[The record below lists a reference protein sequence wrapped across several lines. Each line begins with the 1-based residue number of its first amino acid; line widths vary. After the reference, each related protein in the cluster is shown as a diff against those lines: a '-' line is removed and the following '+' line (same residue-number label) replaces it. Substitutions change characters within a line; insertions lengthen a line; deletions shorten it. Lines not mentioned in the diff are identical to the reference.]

1 MNFIGHSEILTR
13 FDNSVERNALSHAH
27 LIIGEDGIGKSIL
40 AKRFAAKIM
49 KKDDFKEYIDIV
61 NYKTTKNSFGVDE
74 VREIITETNKRPY
87 EGDKKVIIIYE
98 GNKLTVQA
106 QNALLKTIEEPPS
119 GVYIIILC
127 ESAELILD
135 TIKSRCQVHKL
146 FPLKESEI
154 KLFIEE
160 KYSNIDEDKKR
171 TLISFSEGIPGK
183 VEKFIEDSSFEDLR
197 NIVLD
202 LLKDINSHNED
213 IILKYETI
221 IAKHDNKEEDIFSII
236 ISFVR
241 DIIIYKEL
249 EDSTYIINR
258 DKLDK
263 IKDLSNMMAYKKLR
277 GIIRVIDETRIN
289 LRSNT
294 NAQMTFNVMMIS
306 LLEV

>member
-1 MNFIGHSEILTR
+1 MNFIGHSEVLSR
-13 FDNSVERNALSHAH
+13 FNNSIERNALSHAH

-40 AKRFAAKIM
+40 ARRFAAKIM

-160 KYSNIDEDKKR
+160 KYSNIDKDKKS

>member
-1 MNFIGHSEILTR
+1 LDFIGHSEIIER
-13 FDNSVERNALSHAH
+13 FDNSIEKHALSHAH

-40 AKRFAAKIM
+40 ARKFAFKIM
-49 KKDDFKEYIDIV
+49 GKTDFKEYIDIV
-61 NYKTTKNSFGVDE
+61 NYRTNKSSFGVDE
-74 VREIITETNKRPY
+74 VRGIITEVNKKPY

-106 QNALLKTIEEPPS
+106 QNALLKTIEEPPK

-146 FPLKESEI
+146 FPLKETEI
-154 KLFIEE
+154 EMFIEN
-160 KYSNIDEDKKR
+160 KYPSIDKELKK

-183 VEKFIEDSSFEDLR
+183 AEKFIGDSGFEEMR
-197 NIVLD
+197 NMVLQ
-202 LLKDINSHNED
+202 LMRDINSHNED
-213 IILKYETI
+213 IILKYEPI
-221 IAKHDNKEEDIFSII
+221 LSKYDGKEEEVFTII

-249 EDSTYIINR
+249 QDVTYIINR
-258 DKLDK
+258 DKLED

-277 GIIRVIDETRIN
+277 GIIGVIDDTRIN

-294 NAQMTFNVMMIS
+294 NPQMTFNVMMIS

>member
-1 MNFIGHSEILTR
+1 MNFIGHSEILSR

-49 KKDDFKEYIDIV
+49 EKDDFKEYIDIV

-74 VREIITETNKRPY
+74 VRDIITETNKRPY

-160 KYSNIDEDKKR
+160 KYSNIDEDKKS

-197 NIVLD
+197 NIALD

-241 DIIIYKEL
+241 DII
-249 EDSTYIINR
+249 
-258 DKLDK
+258 
-263 IKDLSNMMAYKKLR
+263 KDLSNMMAYKKLR
-277 GIIRVIDETRIN
+277 GIIRVIDETRKN
-289 LRSNT
+289 LSSNT
-294 NAQMTFNVMMIS
+294 NTQMTFNVMMIS

>member
-1 MNFIGHSEILTR
+1 MDFIGHSEILNR

-106 QNALLKTIEEPPS
+106 QNALLKTIEEPPF

-160 KYSNIDEDKKR
+160 KYSNIDEDKKS

-183 VEKFIEDSSFEDLR
+183 VERFIEDSSFEELR

-277 GIIRVIDETRIN
+277 GIISVIDETRKN

>member
-1 MNFIGHSEILTR
+1 MNFIGHSEILSR
-13 FDNSVERNALSHAH
+13 FDNSIERNALSHAH
-27 LIIGEDGIGKSIL
+27 LIIGEDGIGKSIV

-135 TIKSRCQVHKL
+135 TIKSRCQVHRL

-160 KYSNIDEDKKR
+160 KYSNIAEDKKS

-202 LLKDINSHNED
+202 LLRDINSHNED

-221 IAKHDNKEEDIFSII
+221 IAKHDNKQEDIFSII

-249 EDSTYIINR
+249 QDSTYIINR

>member
-1 MNFIGHSEILTR
+1 MNFIGHSEIIRR
-13 FDNSVERNALSHAH
+13 FDNSIERNALSHAH

-40 AKRFAAKIM
+40 ARRFAAKIM
-49 KKDDFKEYIDIV
+49 GKDDFKEYIDIV

-74 VREIITETNKRPY
+74 VREIITETNKKPY

-160 KYSNIDEDKKR
+160 KYSNIDKDKKS

>member
-1 MNFIGHSEILTR
+1 MNFIGHSEILSR

-49 KKDDFKEYIDIV
+49 DKDDFKEYIDIV

-98 GNKLTVQA
+98 GNKLTIQA
-106 QNALLKTIEEPPS
+106 QNALLKTIEEPPV

-160 KYSNIDEDKKR
+160 KYSNIDEDKKS

-249 EDSTYIINR
+249 QDSTYIINR

>member
-1 MNFIGHSEILTR
+1 MDFIGHSEIIKR
-13 FDNSVERNALSHAH
+13 FDNSIEKHALSHAH

-40 AKRFAAKIM
+40 AKKFASKIM
-49 KKDDFKEYIDIV
+49 GKDDFKEYIDIV
-61 NYKTTKNSFGVDE
+61 NYRTNKSSFGVDE
-74 VREIITETNKRPY
+74 VRGIITEVNKKPY

-98 GNKLTVQA
+98 VNKLTVQA
-106 QNALLKTIEEPPS
+106 QNALLKTIEEPPK

-127 ESAELILD
+127 ESSELILD
-135 TIKSRCQVHKL
+135 TIKSRCQLHKL
-146 FPLKESEI
+146 FPLKEAEI
-154 KLFIEE
+154 EMFIEN
-160 KYSNIDEDKKR
+160 KYPSIDKELKK

-183 VEKFIEDSSFEDLR
+183 AEKFIGDSSFEEIRKMVLQLLR
-197 NIVLD
+197 
-202 LLKDINSHNED
+202 DINSHNED

-221 IAKHDNKEEDIFSII
+221 ISKYDGKEEEIFAII

-249 EDSTYIINR
+249 QDVTYIINR
-258 DKLDK
+258 DKLED

-277 GIIRVIDETRIN
+277 GIIGVIDETRIN

-294 NAQMTFNVMMIS
+294 NPQMTFNVMMIS